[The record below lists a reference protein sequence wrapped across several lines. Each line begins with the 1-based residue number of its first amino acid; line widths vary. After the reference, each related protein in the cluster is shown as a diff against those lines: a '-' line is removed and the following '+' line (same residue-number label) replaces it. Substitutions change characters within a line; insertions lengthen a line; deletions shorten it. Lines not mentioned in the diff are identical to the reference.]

1 MVGMEPRGPFCDA
14 GAPVTDGA
22 GLLLAIG
29 ANGASAEG
37 GLITRFIDVRA
48 IRATLQDRMGR

>member
-1 MVGMEPRGPFCDA
+1 MEPRGPFCDA